1 MKNKI
6 FDRLTVLALF
16 ITLSG
21 FASAQTQTNAA
32 PAPKLPPPILDNDEM
47 AKLTAVR
54 NQVLAAHPELKAEE
68 KKLKNLHEVLQ
79 TQRPVPTADER
90 NAAFEE
96 WKAYQKTIRE
106 DALAID
112 PTLKPI
118 FEKIDASR
126 KKNPA
131 ETPFQP
137 ATK

>member
-16 ITLSG
+16 IALSG

-68 KKLKNLHEVLQ
+68 QKLKALHDSMQ
-79 TQRPVPTADER
+79 TQNPAPTAEQR
-90 NAAFEE
+90 NAAFAE
-96 WKAYQKTIRE
+96 WKTYQKTIRTE
-106 DALAID
+106 ALKID

-118 FEKIDASR
+118 FEKIDAAR
-126 KKNPA
+126 KKNGA
-131 ETPFQP
+131 ESPFQP